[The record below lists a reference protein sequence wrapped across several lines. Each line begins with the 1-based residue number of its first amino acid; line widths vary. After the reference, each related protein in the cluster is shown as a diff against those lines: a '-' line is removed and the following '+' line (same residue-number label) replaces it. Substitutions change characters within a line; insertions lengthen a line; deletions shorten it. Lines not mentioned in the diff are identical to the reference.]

1 MTLMVDQSRLL
12 GVLIGAVIGGAYAW
26 WQLHALACHER
37 VQREQ
42 GQAPKV
48 TSMIPGSMTRVAML
62 LMALVLVQVFD
73 QQKRIDRIWL
83 MVSLAI
89 AYSVPFFW
97 RLWLMYSQRK

>member
-1 MTLMVDQSRLL
+1 MDEAKLL
-12 GVLIGAVIGGAYAW
+12 GLLIGAVIGGLYAG
-26 WQLHALACHER
+26 WQLRALARHER
-37 VQREQ
+37 IQREQ

-73 QQKRIDRIWL
+73 QEKRVDRIWL

-97 RLWLMYSQRK
+97 RLWQMYSQRK